1 MKAEMIRTGK
11 PGSAMFG
18 PLPTGKELDELS
30 MLRSEVDLL
39 VEEDTQLMKI
49 AGAAA
54 LFVSQLQGASLPD
67 GALNAASTLAKLI
80 SEIPD
85 DTMCE
90 ALDLLNH

>member
-1 MKAEMIRTGK
+1 MKTEMIRTGNI
-11 PGSAMFG
+11 PSVMLGHSFVSNG
-18 PLPTGKELDELS
+18 LDELS
-30 MLRSEVDLL
+30 MLRSEVEML
-39 VEEDTQLMKI
+39 VEEDTQLMRI

-54 LFVSQLQGASLPD
+54 LFVSQLQGASLPE

-90 ALDLLNH
+90 ALEMLND